1 MDLFCKFCG
10 AKQWPGEAPGLCCTG
25 GKVKLPPIEEPPD
38 PLKTLLTG
46 NSQAAKQFQNKLSAY
61 NAAFQM
67 TSFGADKNLTDT
79 GFFTTF
85 KIQGQCYHLMGC
97 LLPLTE
103 EQPKFVQVYF
113 MGTGSEEEAVQRCRN
128 IPSGLDVR
136 TVADLQDMLHES
148 HKYIKVF
155 KYALEQM
162 EQPEL
167 KVTIRAD
174 KRPQVSTGG
183 QLQLCSQTGPA
194 QEEFEQ
200 DQDLNKSVSCKDFY
214 AYHLMERTGFN
225 HLLRFGRVTCQW
237 IVDAYAKIK
246 AERLGYIRRNQ
257 DKLRAEEYVH
267 LRDAMAT
274 DGADP
279 RNISQPVVLPSSFTG
294 SPRYMAERTQ
304 DAMAYVQKFGRPDLF
319 ITFTCNPKWD
329 EIQRELFE
337 GQDAKTRHNIISRVF
352 HEKQKKL
359 RWLLKEGQVFGTLKA
374 WMYTIE
380 WQKRGLPHSHTLI
393 WCNKKIQASDID
405 QLISAELPNREE
417 DPDLFSIISTQMI
430 HGPCGQVNPRCVCM
444 KDNRCE
450 KKFPRVLRKETET
463 GEDGY
468 PQYRRRSPEDGGQTT
483 KLQIRGQ
490 QVQIDNQWVVPHNK
504 LLCKIFKAHVNVE
517 FCSSIKA
524 IKYVCKYIN
533 KGSDMATFT
542 VEGETRKDEIKTF
555 QTGRYISTNEAVWR
569 IFSFDLHQR
578 YPPVV
583 NLSVHLENGQ
593 RVYYTEK
600 TAHQRAQAPPE
611 TTLTAFIKLCQ
622 SDEFACT
629 LLYSEVPTYFRWIKS
644 GKKWKRYE
652 RGQAVEGQEGVKAGD
667 TIGRVYTVHS
677 KNRECFYLRLLLH
690 TVKGPTSFE
699 NIRSFAG
706 VVYDTYQEACCLKEL
721 LEDGEHWSRTMEEAA
736 ATQMPSQLRHLFAIL
751 LTTCELPD
759 PTGLWEAHKEDLS
772 EDVLARTRR
781 QNPGVQVEFNQFIY
795 NEALLEL
802 EAIITSLGSSM
813 EACQMPK
820 PNGAVTDMLQQEIL
834 RETNYNTEELVH
846 SLDTI
851 MTSISNE
858 SGQLFFLDAPR
869 GTGKTF
875 LINLILAEVR
885 KRQHITLAIASSG
898 IAATLLD
905 GGRTAHSA
913 FKLPL
918 DLTRVETPAC
928 NITKRSAK
936 AKLLQQCKVIIWDK
950 ATMSHKKAFEAL
962 DQSLQGLRDN
972 NRVMGGVTL
981 IMAGDFRQTLPVFVR
996 GTRADAVNACIKSSN
1011 LWRSVQSLTL
1021 QTNMRVHLNGDEAA
1035 GVFAGQLLQIGNG
1048 TIPTNESDKIQLPF
1062 GHVAKTE
1069 EDFIEKVFPNLL
1081 DHFKD
1086 RQWLSQRAILAPT
1099 NEAVTQV
1106 NRQLLSQLPSEEQVY
1121 KSVDGVLDEEAIHY
1135 PVVFLNA
1142 LEPAGMPPHKL
1153 SLKLGTPVMLLRN
1166 LQPPR
1171 LCNGTR
1177 LTVNQ
1182 MMPHVLE
1189 GTIMAGKYAG
1199 EHIFIPRIPLVPS
1212 SADLPF
1218 EFKRLQFP
1226 LRVSFAITINKSQGQ
1241 SLKVAGLKLDNSVF
1255 SHGQLYVGCSRVGNP
1270 DNLHILAP
1278 EGRTKNIVYPEA
1290 LRN

>member
-10 AKQWPGEAPGLCCTG
+10 AKKWPGEAPGLCCTG
-25 GKVKLPPIEEPPD
+25 GKVRLPPIEEPPD

-85 KIQGQCYHLMGC
+85 KIQGQCYHLMGG
-97 LLPLTE
+97 LLPLTK

-148 HKYIKVF
+148 HKYIKV
-155 KYALEQM
+155 EQM

-167 KVTIRAD
+167 KVTIRVD
-174 KRPQVSTGG
+174 KRPQGEHERRFNAPVIDEVAVVLLDEQHGSRDIVLKQRSGHLDRIPKTHRAYDALQYPLLFWAG
-183 QLQLCSQTGPA
+183 QDSYNFALKQVQPKT

-200 DQDLNKSVSCKDFY
+200 DPQVQDLNKSVSCKDFY
-214 AYHLMERTGFN
+214 AYHLMERIGFN

-237 IVDAYAKIK
+237 IVDAYAKIE

-257 DKLRAEEYVH
+257 DKLRAEEYVP

-279 RNISQPVVLPSSFTG
+279 HNIGQPVVLPSSFTG
-294 SPRYMAERTQ
+294 SPRYLAERTQ
-304 DAMAYVQKFGRPDLF
+304 DAMAYVRKFGRPDLF

-337 GQDAKTRHNIISRVF
+337 GQDAKTRPDIISRVF

-393 WCNKKIQASDID
+393 WCNEKIQASDID

-417 DPDLFSIISTQMI
+417 DPDLFSVISTQMI

-483 KLQIRGQ
+483 KLKIRGQ

-504 LLCKIFKAHVNVE
+504 LLCKILKAHINVE

-593 RVYYTEK
+593 CVYYTEK

-611 TTLTAFIKLCQ
+611 TTLTAFFKLCQ
-622 SDEFACT
+622 SDEFART
-629 LLYSEVPTYFRWIKS
+629 LLYPEVPTYFRWIKS

-667 TIGRVYTVHS
+667 TIGQVYTVHP

-690 TVKGPTSFE
+690 TVNGPTSFE

-706 VVYDTYQEACCLKEL
+706 VVCDTYQEACCLREL

-759 PTGLWEAHKEDLS
+759 PTGLWEAHKEELS

-834 RETNYNTEELVH
+834 RETNYKTEELVQYVEDNQ
-846 SLDTI
+846 SKLVPDQKVTI

-858 SGQLFFLDAPR
+858 SGQLFFLDAPG

-875 LINLILAEVR
+875 LINLILAE
-885 KRQHITLAIASSG
+885 
-898 IAATLLD
+898 
-905 GGRTAHSA
+905 
-913 FKLPL
+913 
-918 DLTRVETPAC
+918 
-928 NITKRSAK
+928 
-936 AKLLQQCKVIIWDK
+936 
-950 ATMSHKKAFEAL
+950 
-962 DQSLQGLRDN
+962 
-972 NRVMGGVTL
+972 
-981 IMAGDFRQTLPVFVR
+981 
-996 GTRADAVNACIKSSN
+996 
-1011 LWRSVQSLTL
+1011 SLTL

-1035 GVFAGQLLQIGNG
+1035 GVFAGQLLQIGHG

-1121 KSVDGVLDEEAIHY
+1121 KSDDSVLDEEAIHY
-1135 PVVFLNA
+1135 PVEFLNA

-1153 SLKLGTPVMLLRN
+1153 SLKLGTRHAPSEPAAASA
-1166 LQPPR
+1166 LQWDTSDSQPDDAT
-1171 LCNGTR
+1171 CFGGN
-1177 LTVNQ
+1177 N
-1182 MMPHVLE
+1182 H
-1189 GTIMAGKYAG
+1189 AKY
-1199 EHIFIPRIPLVPS
+1199 
-1212 SADLPF
+1212 ADLPF

-1226 LRVSFAITINKSQGQ
+1226 LR
-1241 SLKVAGLKLDNSVF
+1241 
-1255 SHGQLYVGCSRVGNP
+1255 
-1270 DNLHILAP
+1270 
-1278 EGRTKNIVYPEA
+1278 A

>member
-1 MDLFCKFCG
+1 
-10 AKQWPGEAPGLCCTG
+10 
-25 GKVKLPPIEEPPD
+25 
-38 PLKTLLTG
+38 
-46 NSQAAKQFQNKLSAY
+46 
-61 NAAFQM
+61 
-67 TSFGADKNLTDT
+67 
-79 GFFTTF
+79 
-85 KIQGQCYHLMGC
+85 
-97 LLPLTE
+97 
-103 EQPKFVQVYF
+103 
-113 MGTGSEEEAVQRCRN
+113 
-128 IPSGLDVR
+128 
-136 TVADLQDMLHES
+136 
-148 HKYIKVF
+148 
-155 KYALEQM
+155 
-162 EQPEL
+162 
-167 KVTIRAD
+167 
-174 KRPQVSTGG
+174 
-183 QLQLCSQTGPA
+183 
-194 QEEFEQ
+194 
-200 DQDLNKSVSCKDFY
+200 
-214 AYHLMERTGFN
+214 
-225 HLLRFGRVTCQW
+225 
-237 IVDAYAKIK
+237 
-246 AERLGYIRRNQ
+246 
-257 DKLRAEEYVH
+257 
-267 LRDAMAT
+267 
-274 DGADP
+274 
-279 RNISQPVVLPSSFTG
+279 
-294 SPRYMAERTQ
+294 
-304 DAMAYVQKFGRPDLF
+304 
-319 ITFTCNPKWD
+319 
-329 EIQRELFE
+329 
-337 GQDAKTRHNIISRVF
+337 
-352 HEKQKKL
+352 
-359 RWLLKEGQVFGTLKA
+359 
-374 WMYTIE
+374 
-380 WQKRGLPHSHTLI
+380 
-393 WCNKKIQASDID
+393 
-405 QLISAELPNREE
+405 
-417 DPDLFSIISTQMI
+417 MI

-444 KDNRCE
+444 KDNRCK

-463 GEDGY
+463 GENGY

-483 KLQIRGQ
+483 KLKIRG

-504 LLCKIFKAHVNVE
+504 LLCKILKAHVNVE

-611 TTLTAFIKLCQ
+611 TTLTAFFKLCQ

-629 LLYSEVPTYFRWIKS
+629 LLYPEVPTYFWWIKS

-652 RGQAVEGQEGVKAGD
+652 KGQAVEGQEGVKAGD
-667 TIGRVYTVHS
+667 TIGRVYTVHP

-706 VVYDTYQEACCLKEL
+706 VVCDTYQEACCLREL

-834 RETNYNTEELVH
+834 RETNYNTEELVQYVEDNQ
-846 SLDTI
+846 SKLVPDQKVAFDTI

-858 SGQLFFLDAPR
+858 SGQLFFLDAPG

-885 KRQHITLAIASSG
+885 KRQHIALAIASSG

-950 ATMSHKKAFEAL
+950 ATMSHKKAFKAL
-962 DQSLQGLRDN
+962 DQSLQDLRDN

-981 IMAGDFRQTLPVFVR
+981 IMAGDFRQTLPVIVR

-1086 RQWLSQRAILAPT
+1086 
-1099 NEAVTQV
+1099 
-1106 NRQLLSQLPSEEQVY
+1106 
-1121 KSVDGVLDEEAIHY
+1121 
-1135 PVVFLNA
+1135 
-1142 LEPAGMPPHKL
+1142 
-1153 SLKLGTPVMLLRN
+1153 
-1166 LQPPR
+1166 
-1171 LCNGTR
+1171 
-1177 LTVNQ
+1177 
-1182 MMPHVLE
+1182 
-1189 GTIMAGKYAG
+1189 
-1199 EHIFIPRIPLVPS
+1199 
-1212 SADLPF
+1212 
-1218 EFKRLQFP
+1218 
-1226 LRVSFAITINKSQGQ
+1226 
-1241 SLKVAGLKLDNSVF
+1241 
-1255 SHGQLYVGCSRVGNP
+1255 
-1270 DNLHILAP
+1270 
-1278 EGRTKNIVYPEA
+1278 
-1290 LRN
+1290 